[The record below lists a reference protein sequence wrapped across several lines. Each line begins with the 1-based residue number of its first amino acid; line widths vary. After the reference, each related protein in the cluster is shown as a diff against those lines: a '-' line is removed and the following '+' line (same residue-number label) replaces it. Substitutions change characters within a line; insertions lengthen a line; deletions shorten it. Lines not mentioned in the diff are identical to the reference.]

1 MLTRKEIAEY
11 LQVHPITVDR
21 LVKRGMPSLKFG
33 GSIRF
38 DLEDVK
44 DWAKKQAE
52 EAEKEKK
59 GE

>member
-1 MLTRKEIAEY
+1 MLARKEIAEY

-33 GSIRF
+33 GSVRF

-44 DWAKKQAE
+44 KWAKEQT
-52 EAEKEKK
+52 EKEKEK
-59 GE
+59 

>member
-11 LQVHPITVDR
+11 LQVHPVTVDR
-21 LVKRGMPSLKFG
+21 LVKSGMPSLKFG

-44 DWAKKQAE
+44 AWAKEQAK

-59 GE
+59 GK